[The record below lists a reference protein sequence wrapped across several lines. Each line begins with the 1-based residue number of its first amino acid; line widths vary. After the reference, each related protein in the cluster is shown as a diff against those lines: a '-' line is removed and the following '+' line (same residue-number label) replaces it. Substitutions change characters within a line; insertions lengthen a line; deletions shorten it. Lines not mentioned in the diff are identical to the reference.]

1 MAEQVAAGDGH
12 DDRQPLLECRHGP
25 AASPGLGH
33 LHTGAEWDEVKGRP
47 SEEWGLLLT
56 LCTLWI

>member
-47 SEEWGLLLT
+47 SEE
-56 LCTLWI
+56 